1 MMQDA
6 GEAGAIR
13 ELECAWTRAMGG
25 EAVWDVGCD
34 GERRK
39 HGRGT
44 HEVPKTCWTSAESLH
59 SVAPQPFSAQSAA
72 ASRVGSAP
80 CLVVLVGSRAGG
92 PFAQVEGGGG
102 GGNQFNSGT
111 GRRIGQPG

>member
-13 ELECAWTRAMGG
+13 ELEGAWTRAMGG
-25 EAVWDVGCD
+25 SLGCGMRWAEGR
-34 GERRK
+34 GER
-39 HGRGT
+39 GRGT

-59 SVAPQPFSAQSAA
+59 SMAPQPFSTQSAA

-111 GRRIGQPG
+111 GN